1 MKIVTGSAG
10 TLLQFPV
17 WFFFFCLF
25 VCLSLTQ
32 LVTVCILPIAQVC
45 GNMEHRNNTL
55 VSPSWDFHCISTQFV
70 VCQMILRH
78 VSLCHTPGSNCE
90 FLPCEA
96 NNPCENDAVCV
107 EELDQ
112 DHFPLGF
119 RCHCRRG
126 FTGPRCEI
134 NVDECSSSPCF
145 HGFCYDGK
153 KQPILPT
160 CFHNR
165 QSRWKQTSIYTET
178 HTQSLCQIRFCSLT
192 VRQTFQLGHH
202 CS

>member
-1 MKIVTGSAG
+1 MLCRA
-10 TLLQFPV
+10 P
-17 WFFFFCLF
+17 
-25 VCLSLTQ
+25 
-32 LVTVCILPIAQVC
+32 
-45 GNMEHRNNTL
+45 
-55 VSPSWDFHCISTQFV
+55 FHS
-70 VCQMILRH
+70 
-78 VSLCHTPGSNCE
+78 VSLCFAPGPNCE

-145 HGFCYDGK
+145 HGFCYDGIK
-153 KQPILPT
+153 KKKTKKENP
-160 CFHNR
+160 
-165 QSRWKQTSIYTET
+165 S
-178 HTQSLCQIRFCSLT
+178 CQNDAGGGNEPPSKHGHLGTGSDLLLLTKAHLLSQLQVIRVLWQWSYSTRCEDLW
-192 VRQTFQLGHH
+192 HH
-202 CS
+202 LLELD